1 MSLES
6 FSSSQGWE
14 LQQNS
19 ADQDRLGM
27 RNAHFYY
34 EQLHSSEFLEG
45 CGARL
50 AFIHC
55 SGKAWCHQHP
65 KERVL
70 GAVWGIHQA
79 AAPAKAGSRLSRE
92 LKAQGLLIPTAGAP
106 RGGVQSVRG
115 GRGHAGVLLS
125 SFAHCPPSPTPN
137 LQRNRSR
144 VASPCPALG
153 VAEGQGPAR
162 HLQSHHWP
170 LWDQNPAIC
179 ERKAPLYFRLV
190 LSLGGDFSLVFSKKK
205 YRTLSLIWISDNKY
219 VLV

>member
-79 AAPAKAGSRLSRE
+79 ATPAKAGSRLSRE

-106 RGGVQSVRG
+106 RGGVQPVRG

-144 VASPCPALG
+144 VASPLQRGRAQPGTCSPIT
-153 VAEGQGPAR
+153 GPSGIKILPSAKGRRRFISGWSFLWVGISLWFLAR
-162 HLQSHHWP
+162 RNTEHS
-170 LWDQNPAIC
+170 A
-179 ERKAPLYFRLV
+179 
-190 LSLGGDFSLVFSKKK
+190 
-205 YRTLSLIWISDNKY
+205 
-219 VLV
+219 